1 MKWILHPIKYFR
13 EWKEKRYIKRMIAEA
28 KRLHLITKKQYHVV
42 PFEGGKLDVVDNHF
56 LKSYNRIYKSV
67 RITGIELRKMALYST
82 PLDGLLLKL
91 EAMKH
96 RKATK

>member
-1 MKWILHPIKYFR
+1 MKWILQPIKSFR
-13 EWKEKRYIKRMIAEA
+13 EWKERRYLKRMITEA

-42 PFEGGKLDVVDNHF
+42 PLEGGKLDIVDNHF
-56 LKSYNRIYKSV
+56 LKSYNRIDKSG